1 MPINPAL
8 FWLIVGTVL
17 CLMELFI
24 PTAFVESTLG
34 VSAFIVSVMALFVP
48 EFSLQVGVWMGLS
61 LIFIFSLRYFVP
73 RRTPSTLSEST
84 EARTL
89 TAIPPGEVGRVL
101 YEGNS
106 WQARCED
113 ELLAIAAN
121 QRVLVVRRKGN
132 TLFVIPENFAM
143 PEDSFPR

>member
-8 FWLIVGTVL
+8 FWLVLGTVL
-17 CLMELFI
+17 CLMELLI

-34 VSAFIVSVMALFVP
+34 ISAFIVALLTPLVP
-48 EFSLQVGVWMGLS
+48 QVSLQIGIWMVFS
-61 LIFIFSLRYFVP
+61 VIFIFSLKAFVP
-73 RRTPSTLSEST
+73 KRTPTILADST

-89 TAIPPGEVGRVL
+89 TVIPPGEVGRVI

-113 ELLAIAAN
+113 ETLAIAAN
-121 QRVLVVRRKGN
+121 KSVMVVRRRGN
-132 TLFVIPENFAM
+132 TLFIM
-143 PEDSFPR
+143 PESSIQD